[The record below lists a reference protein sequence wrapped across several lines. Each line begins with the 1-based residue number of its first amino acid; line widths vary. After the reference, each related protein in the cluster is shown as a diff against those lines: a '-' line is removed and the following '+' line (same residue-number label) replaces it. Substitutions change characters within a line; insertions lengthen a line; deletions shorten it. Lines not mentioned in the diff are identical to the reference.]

1 MSKAAAREMDL
12 IALLA
17 KGGSLLLG
25 AAAVFFGFVVLK
37 SIYDFLVFGPEKGAT
52 GVFMI
57 DSMFG
62 GFALFVMSRFLWIY
76 ALKRERRSTA
86 DNMAEE

>member
-1 MSKAAAREMDL
+1 MSEVISKGTDWL
-12 IALLA
+12 VLLA
-17 KGGSLLLG
+17 KAGSLLLG
-25 AAAVFFGFVVLK
+25 AAAAFFGFVVLK
-37 SIYDFLVFGPEKGAT
+37 SVYDFLVFGPEKGAT

-76 ALKRERRSTA
+76 ALKRQRRA
-86 DNMAEE
+86 LGDKGAEE

>member
-1 MSKAAAREMDL
+1 MSDAVGRGTDWVAM
-12 IALLA
+12 LA
-17 KGGSLLLG
+17 KGASLLLG
-25 AAAVFFGFVVLK
+25 AAAVFFAFVVLK
-37 SIYDFLVFGPEKGAT
+37 SVYDFLVFGPEKGAT

-76 ALKRERRSTA
+76 ALKRQRRAPA

>member
-1 MSKAAAREMDL
+1 MFKAVSRGADGVV
-12 IALLA
+12 LLA

-25 AAAVFFGFVVLK
+25 AAAMFFGFVVLK
-37 SIYDFLVFGPEKGAT
+37 SIYDFLLFGPEKGAT

-62 GFALFVMSRFLWIY
+62 GFVLFLISRLLWIY
-76 ALKRERRSTA
+76 ARKRQRRFAA
-86 DNMAEE
+86 DNTAEE